1 MKSTISRKIN
11 SPITYK
17 NIPRGVLH
25 IPYAFK
31 LISVFAVLVLLV
43 SCAQKPTTTVKND
56 TQKITVTNISID
68 KNNNTYEMNIATD
81 DEALFNTYYSK
92 TPYKIIAMV
101 ENADFSSELMEYNYS
116 AGIVKSVNL
125 IPSSNFATIEIKL
138 KQDVNYSFNQSA
150 QELTVN
156 FKPLS
161 EEKVIGKSGM
171 DAGNINV
178 SEHKV
183 AKYVES
189 YNNQSSGS
197 DLLVNIGVDG
207 IVRYDYGYL
216 DDGRF
221 YLDLFDVKSELAKK
235 AYPGKG
241 PIESVK
247 VGSYYPP
254 QKVRFIFEITKSMP
268 MFVGQ
273 NGSKLVVSNNIS
285 EVPEEA
291 KYIVSMDNIFVNNY
305 QSIVVKLTNNVPFT
319 KKVIDGNL
327 VLTFDAP
334 LKVLNSVKN
343 VLSFDDQPFKKAK
356 VVEINGKTSL
366 IVEPNGDIYAKVDKM
381 PEGILIT
388 GSYNE
393 FSKSDMN
400 LKEQAK
406 TTEEDSIEK
415 AGKETKKKDLISI
428 NIKNMD
434 VKEAVR
440 LVYYG
445 RAENLVFGKNVQ
457 GTVTLYLDKVD
468 YRNALDMIYKESNLM
483 EVKENN
489 ITWVVTKKR
498 YQQMQQAKLEAKQ
511 QEKEQKKFEPTYTE
525 ILPVNYS
532 SASEYKGI
540 ISSVLSERGKLQ
552 VEKRTNSF
560 IISDTKSGIKRAK
573 ELLAKLDKQIPQV
586 EIEARIVEVFDT
598 NNMNIGIQWGGQ
610 YSETTA
616 SDFPG
621 TINVSGNTAVTGAS
635 GSGYLVNLP
644 VGNPAG
650 ALSLALGSIAGNY
663 NLDVAL
669 SALETQNK
677 VKTISSPRITTLN
690 NQEAEIKSGSTAVIV
705 PTGDN
710 TETEEVD
717 VGIKLNIT
725 PQITPNNMIFLN
737 IEVEKSTLGQ
747 VTANTATTEEKK
759 ASTQVLLENGETT
772 VIGGIYENSET
783 NTVQG
788 VPFFQNIP
796 FLGWLF
802 KSKQK
807 IVDKKELMVFITPK
821 VVE

>member
-1 MKSTISRKIN
+1 MKSTISRTIN
-11 SPITYK
+11 LSITCE
-17 NIPRGVLH
+17 NSRRDVLH
-25 IPYAFK
+25 IPYALN
-31 LISVFAVLVLLV
+31 LIFVFTVLVLLV
-43 SCAQKPTTTVKND
+43 SCAQKPVKTVEED
-56 TQKITVTNISID
+56 TQKITVTDISVD
-68 KNNNTYEMNIATD
+68 KNNNNYEMNITTD
-81 DEALFNTYYSK
+81 GEALFNTYYSK

-101 ENADFSSELMEYNYS
+101 ENADFSAELMEYNYS
-116 AGIVKSVNL
+116 AGIVESVNL
-125 IPSSNFATIEIKL
+125 IPSANFATIEVKL
-138 KQDVNYSFNQSA
+138 REDVSYSFSQSA

-156 FKPLS
+156 FKPVS
-161 EEKVIGKSGM
+161 ETKVIGKSGM
-171 DAGNINV
+171 DTENISV

-183 AKYVES
+183 AKHVES
-189 YNNQSSGS
+189 YSNLSSGS
-197 DLLVNIGVDG
+197 DLLVNIGLDG

-221 YLDLFDVKSELAKK
+221 YLDLFDVKSELSRK

-241 PIESVK
+241 PVESVK

-254 QKVRFIFEITKSMP
+254 QKVRFIFEITESMP

-273 NGSKLVVSNNIS
+273 NGNKLVVSNNIS
-285 EVPEEA
+285 QVPEEA

-343 VLSFDDQPFKKAK
+343 VLSFNDQPFKKAK

-388 GSYNE
+388 GSFNE
-393 FSKSDMN
+393 FSKADITM
-400 LKEQAK
+400 KEQVK
-406 TTEEDSIEK
+406 PIESAEK
-415 AGKETKKKDLISI
+415 SKKNTKKEDLISI
-428 NIKNMD
+428 NIKKMD
-434 VKEAVR
+434 VKEAIR

-468 YRNALDMIYKESNLM
+468 YRNALNMIYKENGLM

-489 ITWVVTKKR
+489 ITWVVTKER
-498 YQQMQQAKLEAKQ
+498 YQQMQQAKLQAKQ
-511 QEKEQKKFEPTYTE
+511 QEKEQKKFEPIYTE
-525 ILPVNYS
+525 IVPVNYS
-532 SASEYKGI
+532 NASEYKGI
-540 ISSVLSERGKLQ
+540 ISSVLSERGNLQ
-552 VEKRTNSF
+552 IEKRTNSF
-560 IISDTKSGIKRAK
+560 IISDTDSGIKRAK
-573 ELLAKLDKQIPQV
+573 ELLAKLDKPIPQV

-598 NNMNIGIQWGGQ
+598 NNMNIGIQWGGNYNQ
-610 YSETTA
+610 SATTA
-616 SDFPG
+616 NFPN
-621 TINVSGNTAVTGAS
+621 TINVEGNTAAMGPS

-650 ALSLALGSIAGNY
+650 ALALSVGNVANTF

-690 NQEAEIKSGSTAVIV
+690 NQEAEIKSGSTAIIV

-710 TETEEVD
+710 TEAEEVD

-783 NTVQG
+783 NTIQG

-796 FLGWLF
+796 FLGWMF
-802 KSKQK
+802 KSKQN
-807 IVDKKELMVFITPK
+807 IVDKKELMVFITPR

>member
-11 SPITYK
+11 SSITSK
-17 NIPRGVLH
+17 NSRWGALH

-31 LISVFAVLVLLV
+31 LISVFTMFVLLV
-43 SCAQKPTTTVKND
+43 SCAQKPTKTVEND

-81 DEALFNTYYSK
+81 GEALFNTYYSK

-101 ENADFSSELMEYNYS
+101 GKADFSSELMEYNYS
-116 AGIVKSVNL
+116 SGIVESVNL
-125 IPSSNFATIEIKL
+125 IPSSNFATIEVKL
-138 KQDVNYSFNQSA
+138 KQDVNYSFNQSD

-156 FKPLS
+156 FKPLK
-161 EEKVIGKSGM
+161 EGKVIGKSGT
-171 DAGNINV
+171 DTENINV

-189 YNNQSSGS
+189 YNNLSDGS

-216 DDGRF
+216 DDGKF
-221 YLDLFDVKSELAKK
+221 YLDLFDVKSDLARK

-268 MFVGQ
+268 IFVGQ
-273 NGSKLVVSNNIS
+273 DGNHLVVSNNIS

-305 QSIVVKLTNNVPFT
+305 QSIVLKLTNDVPFT

-334 LKVLNSVKN
+334 LKLLNSVKN
-343 VLSFDDQPFKKAK
+343 VVAFDNQPFKKVK

-388 GSYNE
+388 GS
-393 FSKSDMN
+393 FSKFSKADITM
-400 LKEQAK
+400 KEQAK
-406 TTEEDSIEK
+406 SAESTEKSK
-415 AGKETKKKDLISI
+415 KETKKEDLISI

-434 VKEAVR
+434 VKEAIR

-468 YRNALDMIYKESNLM
+468 YRNALEMIYKENGLM
-483 EVKENN
+483 ELKENN
-489 ITWVVTKKR
+489 ITWVVTKER
-498 YQQMQQAKLEAKQ
+498 YQQMQQAKLQAKQ
-511 QEKEQKKFEPTYTE
+511 QEKEQQKFEPIHTE
-525 ILPVNYS
+525 IVSVNYS
-532 SASEYKGI
+532 NASEYKGI
-540 ISSVLSERGKLQ
+540 ISSVLSGRGKIQ

-560 IISDTKSGIKRAK
+560 IISDTKSGIKRSK
-573 ELLAKLDKQIPQV
+573 ELLAKLDKPIPQV

-598 NNMNIGIQWGGQ
+598 NNLNIGIQWGGK
-610 YSETTA
+610 YSESTTA
-616 SDFPG
+616 YDFPG
-621 TINVSGNTAVTGAS
+621 TINISGNTAATGPS

-650 ALSLALGSIAGNY
+650 ALSLALGSISGKY

-677 VKTISSPRITTLN
+677 VKTVSSPRITTLN
-690 NQEAEIKSGSTAVIV
+690 NQEAEIKSGSTAIIV

-783 NTVQG
+783 STVQG
-788 VPFFQNIP
+788 VPFLQNIP

-807 IVDKKELMVFITPK
+807 IIDKKELMVFITPR

>member
-17 NIPRGVLH
+17 DISRGALH
-25 IPYAFK
+25 IPCFLK
-31 LISVFAVLVLLV
+31 LLSVFIMLVLLV
-43 SCAQKPTTTVKND
+43 SCAQKPVKTADED
-56 TQKITVTNISID
+56 TQKITVTNISVD

-81 DEALFNTYYSK
+81 GEALFNTYYSK

-101 ENADFSSELMEYNYS
+101 ENADFSADLMSYNYS
-116 AGIVKSVNL
+116 AGIVENVSL
-125 IPSSNFATIEIKL
+125 IPSANFATIEVKL
-138 KQDVNYSFNQSA
+138 KQDVSYSFNESA
-150 QELTVN
+150 RQLTVN

-161 EEKVIGKSGM
+161 ETKVIGKSGL
-171 DAGNINV
+171 DTGSIDV
-178 SEHKV
+178 SEHTV
-183 AKYVES
+183 ANYVES
-189 YNNQSSGS
+189 YNNLSSGS

-216 DDGRF
+216 DDGKF
-221 YLDLFDVKSELAKK
+221 YLDLFGVKSELARD

-241 PIESVK
+241 LIESVK

-268 MFVGQ
+268 IFVGQ
-273 NGSKLVVSNNIS
+273 DGNHLVVSNNIS

-305 QSIVVKLTNNVPFT
+305 QSIVLKLTNDVPFT

-334 LKVLNSVKN
+334 LKLLNSVKN
-343 VLSFDDQPFKKAK
+343 VVAFDNQPFKKVK

-388 GSYNE
+388 GS
-393 FSKSDMN
+393 FSKFSKADITM
-400 LKEQAK
+400 KEQAK
-406 TTEEDSIEK
+406 SAESTEKSK
-415 AGKETKKKDLISI
+415 KETKKEDLISI

-434 VKEAVR
+434 VKEAIR

-468 YRNALDMIYKESNLM
+468 YRNALEMIYKENGLM
-483 EVKENN
+483 ELKENN
-489 ITWVVTKKR
+489 ITWVVTKER
-498 YQQMQQAKLEAKQ
+498 YQQMQQAKLQAKQ
-511 QEKEQKKFEPTYTE
+511 QEKEQQKFEPIHTE
-525 ILPVNYS
+525 IVSVNYS
-532 SASEYKGI
+532 NASEYKGI
-540 ISSVLSERGKLQ
+540 ISSVLSERGKIQ
-552 VEKRTNSF
+552 VESRTNSF

-573 ELLAKLDKQIPQV
+573 ELLAKLDKPIPQV

-598 NNMNIGIQWGGQ
+598 NNLNIGIQWGGQ
-610 YSETTA
+610 YSETT
-616 SDFPG
+616 SSNFPG
-621 TINVSGNTAVTGAS
+621 TINVSGNTAATGPS

-650 ALSLALGSIAGNY
+650 ALSLALGSIVGNY

-690 NQEAEIKSGSTAVIV
+690 NQEAEIKSGSTAIIV

-710 TETEEVD
+710 TEAEEVD

-788 VPFFQNIP
+788 VPFLQNIP

-807 IVDKKELMVFITPK
+807 IVDKKELMVFITPR

>member
-11 SPITYK
+11 SSITSK
-17 NIPRGVLH
+17 NSRWGVLH
-25 IPYAFK
+25 IPYALK

-43 SCAQKPTTTVKND
+43 SCAQKPAKTVD
-56 TQKITVTNISID
+56 ESSQKVTVTNISVD
-68 KNNNTYEMNIATD
+68 KNNNNYEMNITTD
-81 DEALFNTYYSK
+81 GEALFNTYYSK

-101 ENADFSSELMEYNYS
+101 ENADFSAELMEYNYS
-116 AGIVKSVNL
+116 AGIVESVNL
-125 IPSSNFATIEIKL
+125 IPSSNFATIEVKL
-138 KQDVNYSFNQSA
+138 KQDVSYSFNQST
-150 QELTVN
+150 QELAVN
-156 FKPLS
+156 FKPLT

-189 YNNQSSGS
+189 YNNKSSES

-221 YLDLFDVKSELAKK
+221 YLDLFDVKSELDRK

-254 QKVRFIFEITKSMP
+254 QKMRFIFEIAKSMP
-268 MFVGQ
+268 IFVGQ

-285 EVPEEA
+285 DVPEEA
-291 KYIVSMDNIFVNNY
+291 KYIVSIDNIFVNNY
-305 QSIVVKLTNNVPFT
+305 QSIVLKLTNDVPFT

-334 LKVLNSVKN
+334 LKLLNSVKN
-343 VLSFDDQPFKKAK
+343 VVSFDNQPFKKVK
-356 VVEINGKTSL
+356 VAEINGKTSL

-393 FSKSDMN
+393 FSKADINM
-400 LKEQAK
+400 KEQVK
-406 TTEEDSIEK
+406 TAEEDNAEK
-415 AGKETKKKDLISI
+415 TEKETKKEDLVSI

-434 VKEAVR
+434 VKEAIR

-483 EVKENN
+483 ELKENN
-489 ITWVVTKKR
+489 ITWVVTKER
-498 YQQMQQAKLEAKQ
+498 YQQMQQAKLQAKQ
-511 QEKEQKKFEPTYTE
+511 QEKEQKKFEPIYTE
-525 ILPVNYS
+525 IVSVNYS
-532 SASEYKGI
+532 NASEYKGI
-540 ISSVLSERGKLQ
+540 ISSVLSERGKIQ

-560 IISDTKSGIKRAK
+560 IISDTNSGIKRAK
-573 ELLAKLDKQIPQV
+573 ELLAKLDKPIPQV

-616 SDFPG
+616 SNFPG
-621 TINVSGNTAVTGAS
+621 TINVKGNTATTGPS

-650 ALSLALGSIAGNY
+650 ALSLALGSIVGNY

-677 VKTISSPRITTLN
+677 VKTVSSPRITTLN
-690 NQEAEIKSGSTAVIV
+690 NQEAEIKSGSTAIIV

-783 NTVQG
+783 STVQG